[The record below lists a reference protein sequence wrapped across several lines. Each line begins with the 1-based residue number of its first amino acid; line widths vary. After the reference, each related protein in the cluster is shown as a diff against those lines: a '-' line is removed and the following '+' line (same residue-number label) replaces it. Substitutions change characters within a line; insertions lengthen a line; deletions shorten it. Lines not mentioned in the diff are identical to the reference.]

1 MGLKMFRKKTKT
13 EEPFV
18 ATLGGVIPDGKLDI
32 TSATWVTVSNYCNKR
47 IADLRETND
56 NINLKET
63 QTAVI
68 RGQIRELKNIL
79 DLPKPKPEMY
89 INEEI

>member
-1 MGLKMFRKKTKT
+1 MLFKKKTKT

-18 ATLGGVIPDGKLDI
+18 ATLGGVLSDGKLDI
-32 TSATWVTVSNYCNKR
+32 TSATWITVSNYCNKR

-56 NINLKET
+56 NINLEEK
-63 QTAVI
+63 QTSVI

-89 INEEI
+89 VGDSI